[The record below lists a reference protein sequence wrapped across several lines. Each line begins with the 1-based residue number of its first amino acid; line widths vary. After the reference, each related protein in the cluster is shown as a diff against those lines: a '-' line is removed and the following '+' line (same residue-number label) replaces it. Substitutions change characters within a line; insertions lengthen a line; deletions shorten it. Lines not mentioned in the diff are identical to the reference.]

1 MKYYLVV
8 GERSGDLHASNLMK
22 ELRKV
27 DAEAEFR
34 FFGGEQ
40 MQAVGGTLVLHY
52 QEMAIMGFWEVL
64 LNIRKIAR
72 FLKKCQNDILQ
83 YKPDVVILVD
93 YAGFNMRIA
102 KFCKKNNIK
111 NFYYISPKVW
121 AWNTKR
127 AWKIKQ
133 NIDKMFVIFPFE
145 KDFYKQFQYEVD
157 FVGNPLLDAIRAYT
171 PQPDFLEKNKL
182 DKEKPILALLP
193 GSRKS
198 EVGNVLP
205 QMLSIHNQFKDY
217 QWVVAGVRNLSDEF
231 YQECKEKNIPVI
243 YDQTYDLLANAHA
256 ALVTSGTATLETA
269 LFNVPQVV
277 CYKGSWISY
286 QIAKMLI
293 KVPYISLVNLILN
306 KKAVTEL
313 IQGELNAEN
322 LAKETEKILEGATR
336 NMILE
341 DYQTLRQ
348 MMGTAGASETAA
360 KQMYEYLVTKP

>member
-22 ELRKV
+22 EIQKV
-27 DAEAEFR
+27 DSKADFR

-40 MQAVGGTLVLHY
+40 MQAVGGTLVKHY
-52 QEMAIMGFWEVL
+52 QEMAIMGFLEVL

-72 FLKKCQNDILQ
+72 FLKECKNDILA

-102 KFCKKNNIK
+102 KFCKAQNIK
-111 NFYYISPKVW
+111 NYYYISPKVW

-127 AWKIKQ
+127 ALKIKQ
-133 NIDKMFVIFPFE
+133 NINQMFVIFPFE
-145 KDFYKQFQYEVD
+145 KDFYKQFDYQVD
-157 FVGNPLLDAIRAYT
+157 FVGNPLLDAIRAFK
-171 PQPDFLEKNKL
+171 PNPNFFEENKL
-182 DKEKPILALLP
+182 DKNKPIIALLP
-193 GSRKS
+193 GSRKG

-205 QMLSIHNQFKDY
+205 LMLSTYPHFKEY
-217 QWVVAGVRNLSDEF
+217 QWVVAGVKNLSEKF
-231 YQECKEKNIPVI
+231 YEGCHQQGIKVI
-243 YDQTYDLLANAHA
+243 YDQTYDLLSNAHT

-277 CYKGSWISY
+277 CYKGGWVSY

-306 KKAVTEL
+306 KQTVREL
-313 IQGELNAEN
+313 IQSELNTSN
-322 LAKETEKILEGATR
+322 LLEELGKTLKGDSREAILT
-336 NMILE
+336 
-341 DYQTLRQ
+341 DYHTLHQ
-348 MMGTAGASETAA
+348 MMGEAGASETTA
-360 KQMYEYLVTKP
+360 KRMYQYLTQGN